1 MNIFGAAHGWAE
13 RKFEKHINHV
23 KHLLSSADISIIYRK
38 SATFVILGNRD
49 LNCILIVDFW
59 LF

>member
-13 RKFEKHINHV
+13 RKFENYINHV

-38 SATFVILGNRD
+38 SATFVVLGNRD